1 MIVEN
6 NNFISKLTK
15 ELHAAQKNK
24 HSNSSN
30 DNDNDDILSLKN
42 QLIECSKENQ
52 LLNNTLKKLTVKI
65 SIKII

>member
-24 HSNSSN
+24 QSCSN
-30 DNDNDDILSLKN
+30 NDNDDILNLNN

>member
-15 ELHAAQKNK
+15 ELHSAQKNK
-24 HSNSSN
+24 RLSSN
-30 DNDNDDILSLKN
+30 NDNDDILKLNN

-52 LLNNTLKKLTVKI
+52 LLNNSLKKLTVKI

>member
-1 MIVEN
+1 MEN

-24 HSNSSN
+24 QSSSN
-30 DNDNDDILSLKN
+30 NDDDDICTLTN
-42 QLIECSKENQ
+42 QLINCSKENQ

-65 SIKII
+65 SIKIN